1 MTAISPTS
9 KLQKDVFILDN
20 SDRIIGAMLA
30 DAPMQGAFR
39 VKHLRQAEALFA
51 IRPSVER
58 PYAVIADYNLL
69 CKDDFALPKAVGRH
83 PILKNIPLIAINDNM
98 QKFNADAVKYGIDDV
113 YTMPLDW
120 TDILNRIEFLYAFKQ
135 EIQTERERSDAEP
148 KEAFKMP
155 LSKRMFDM
163 IGATIIL
170 ILLSPLF
177 LIVALLIRLESRG
190 PIFYRSKRAGVGYQV
205 FDFWKFRSMFPDAD
219 KRLKDLQH
227 LNQYE
232 SNGTGPTFVK
242 IANDPRI
249 TRIGKFIRNSSID
262 ELPQLFNVL
271 KGDMSLVGN
280 RPLPL
285 YEAEQLTNDEW
296 ALRFLAPAGMT
307 GLWQVTKRGK
317 GGAMSVEERISLD
330 LTYAKNYSVWYDIK
344 LILKT
349 IPALF
354 QKENV

>member
-9 KLQKDVFILDN
+9 KLQKDVFILDS
-20 SDRIIGAMLA
+20 SDRIIGAMRT
-30 DAPMQGAFR
+30 DASVDGALR
-39 VKHLRQAEALFA
+39 VKHLRQTEALFA

-69 CKDDFALPKAVGRH
+69 CKDDFALPKAMRRH
-83 PILKNIPLIAINDNM
+83 PILKYVPLIAINDNA
-98 QKFNADAVKYGIDDV
+98 QKFNADAIKYGIDDI
-113 YTMPLDW
+113 YTVPLDW
-120 TDILNRIEFLYAFKQ
+120 AAILNRIEFLYVFKQ
-135 EIQTERERSDAEP
+135 EIQAEIGRSDTEP
-148 KEAFKMP
+148 KEIFKMP
-155 LSKRMFDM
+155 LSKRLFDL

-170 ILLSPLF
+170 IILSPLF

-232 SNGTGPTFVK
+232 NNGTGPTFVK

-249 TRIGKFIRNSSID
+249 TKIGKWIRNSSID

-285 YEAEQLTNDEW
+285 YEAEQLTSDEW

-317 GGAMSVEERISLD
+317 GGAMSVEERIGLD

>member
-1 MTAISPTS
+1 MTAIAPTS

-20 SDRIIGAMLA
+20 SDHIIGAMRTDSSL
-30 DAPMQGAFR
+30 DGSIR
-39 VKHLRQAEALFA
+39 VKHLRQTEAIFA
-51 IRPSVER
+51 IRQSLER
-58 PYAVIADYNLL
+58 PYALIVDYNLL
-69 CKDDFALPKAVGRH
+69 CKDDFALPKALSRN
-83 PILKNIPLIAINDNM
+83 PFLKNVPLIAIADNG
-98 QKFNADAVKYGIDDV
+98 QKIDKEGIKHGIDDI
-113 YTMPLDW
+113 YTIPLDW
-120 TDILNRIEFLYAFKQ
+120 ANIFNRIEFLYVFKQ
-135 EIQTERERSDAEP
+135 EIQAEIGRGETEP
-148 KEAFKMP
+148 KEVFEMP
-155 LSKRMFDM
+155 LSKRLFDV

-170 ILLSPLF
+170 LILSPLF
-177 LIVALLIRLESRG
+177 LIVAILIRLESRG

-232 SNGTGPTFVK
+232 NNGTGPTFVK

-285 YEAEQLTNDEW
+285 YEAEQLTSDEW

-317 GGAMSVEERISLD
+317 GGAMSVEERIGLD